1 MSDYLSDEMER
12 ALMDARASGWSPD
25 GQIYFVRSRME
36 AAYERVRQRIAAA
49 QRELGAASD

>member
-12 ALMDARASGWSPD
+12 AIVDARASGWSQD
-25 GQIYFVRSRME
+25 GQIYFVRGRME